1 MGWAFVVLPADFC
14 NGIFSALVEPC
25 RELNE

>member
-1 MGWAFVVLPADFC
+1 MGRAFVVLPADFS

-25 RELNE
+25 RELNK